1 MVAESRELVKQF
13 FDGEDARRRR
23 DLVLIWG
30 LVIVVD
36 AALLVAFL
44 QGMAVDAMWRIF
56 GPVLGVAVVLGYLL
70 SMVSWRRK
78 KTLEQRLER
87 MLDAIELTW
96 DDIDGMQLTPDQRG
110 LLLDSFETKSLATP
124 RPNEAYRRTR
134 GHDELAGPSA

>member
-44 QGMAVDAMWRIF
+44 QGMAVDAMLRIF

-70 SMVSWRRK
+70 SMASWRRK
-78 KTLEQRLER
+78 RHWNSGLNEC
-87 MLDAIELTW
+87 W
-96 DDIDGMQLTPDQRG
+96 TPLN
-110 LLLDSFETKSLATP
+110 LLGTTSMAC
-124 RPNEAYRRTR
+124 N
-134 GHDELAGPSA
+134 

>member
-44 QGMAVDAMWRIF
+44 QGMAVDAMLRIF

-70 SMVSWRRK
+70 SMASWRRK
-78 KTLEQRLER
+78 KTLEQRYHQIIILMPLKVEILGLE
-87 MLDAIELTW
+87 L
-96 DDIDGMQLTPDQRG
+96 Q
-110 LLLDSFETKSLATP
+110 KK
-124 RPNEAYRRTR
+124 
-134 GHDELAGPSA
+134 